1 MAGGAAR
8 GRSHSFGGSS
18 SNAAAGGAASGVGC
32 NGGGDAFVRAG
43 ADNGLYVRADMVDL
57 KTLDM
62 QLERTRSHAW
72 MEHQRSQRSASPLPE
87 PLLLEWEIDLAK
99 LDIQNQIAHGTF
111 GVVYRGTYDGLDVAG
126 AFVLFMRGARARTMY
141 DR

>member
-18 SNAAAGGAASGVGC
+18 SNAGAGAAASGVGC

-99 LDIQNQIAHGTF
+99 LDIHNQIAHGTF

-126 AFVLFMRGARARTMY
+126 TFVLFMRGARARTMY